1 MKKKVLSVVLVG
13 ALAVTLAACGS
24 SGDSGSSEATEEA
37 SVEQEQAAA
46 NDEIENEEESQT
58 EKGEEQEAKEE
69 EKETEEAEKEN
80 TGDREKVVFYRA
92 DDGNGAIEAV
102 VDGFNNSQ
110 DEYEVE
116 WVVASSDTDEIHN
129 LLNTSLSAGSSEYD
143 VMAIDTVWAGDFA
156 AAGYIEPLDSYMQE
170 AGRTQAEYNAGS
182 LAAGTYNAKTYAL
195 PLYPDFGCLYFRTDI
210 VDDDDAAT
218 LVSGDYSWAD
228 LQAMAEKYMGEGDT
242 STGIVF
248 QSNQVEGLVCNAN
261 EYTSN
266 FTDIE
271 NGLQAMKNMVDS
283 EATPD
288 DILVYQEAET
298 ATSFTNGESVFA
310 RNWPYQWGLLTEEN
324 GSVVMQDQV
333 DIAPL
338 PGGSCIGGWLVAM
351 NANSEN
357 KDGAWAFLDYI
368 ASGEG
373 QKIFCTVGSYVPGYN
388 ALLDDEDVLS
398 ANELLTKDGFIT
410 ALDNTIAR
418 PSSDNYDE
426 LSDSLQIAIHTYLSG
441 EAELDETVQQVED
454 LLNQD

>member
-1 MKKKVLSVVLVG
+1 MKKKVLSVLLVG
-13 ALAVTLAACGS
+13 ALAVSLAACGS
-24 SGDSGSSEATEEA
+24 SSSSSSASEEASTEEA
-37 SVEQEQAAA
+37 EAAA
-46 NDEIENEEESQT
+46 DVVIEEEEESQT
-58 EKGEEQEAKEE
+58 PEGEE
-69 EKETEEAEKEN
+69 EEAEAEEEQTEEVEN
-80 TGDREKVVFYRA
+80 ESTGDREKITFYRA

-102 VDGFNNSQ
+102 IDGFNSSQ

-116 WVVASSDTDEIHN
+116 WIVASSDTDEIHN

-170 AGRTQAEYNAGS
+170 AGDAQADYNAGS
-182 LAAGTYNAKTYAL
+182 LQAGTYNAKTYAL
-195 PLYPDFGCLYFRTDI
+195 PLYPDFGCLYFRSDI
-210 VDDDDAAT
+210 VDEEDSAK
-218 LVSGDYSWAD
+218 LISGDYTWEE
-228 LQAMAEKYMGEGDT
+228 LQSMAEKYMGEGDT
-242 STGIVF
+242 SVGIVF

-261 EYTSN
+261 EFTSN

-283 EATPD
+283 AATPD

-310 RNWPYQWGLLTEEN
+310 RNWPYQWSLLTEDN

-333 DIAPL
+333 EIAPL

-351 NANSEN
+351 NANSEH

-388 ALLDDEDVLS
+388 ALLEDDEVLA
-398 ANELLTKDGFIT
+398 ANELLTKEGFVA

-418 PSSDNYDE
+418 PHSDNYDE
-426 LSDSLQIAIHTYLSG
+426 LSDALQIAIHTYLSG
-441 EAELDETVQQVED
+441 EADLDSTVEQVES
-454 LLNQD
+454 LLNEDEE